1 MKKTYKVIFHVDLNA
16 FFASCEMAEDPALKN
31 VPLGI
36 GGNHERGVLTTA
48 NYPARKYGVH
58 SAMSV
63 VEAKRKCP
71 HLVILPGRHDLY
83 QRYSEQFFDVL
94 YEYTHKIEKGSID
107 EGYMDVTHHVDHTH
121 PIELA
126 KEIQQRLLDE
136 LDLPVSI
143 GIAPNMFLA
152 KMASDMKKPLG
163 ITVLR
168 KRDVK
173 MKLWPLPIE
182 KMMGIGKKTYPDLKR
197 IGIQTIGDLVH
208 YEDRHKLSIVLGN
221 QIDYFVDRAHGI
233 DHREVDPARYIE
245 MKSIGHSETYLKNLQ
260 TYQACMD
267 HLYQLTKK
275 VVKRLEKDQSI
286 AKTVTIQ
293 VRYNDFNQITRSHT
307 LEHHTNLFY
316 DIYAVVERLYDE
328 NHTERP
334 VRLLGVSVS
343 GLIDASERIDQ
354 LSIYDVNEAL
364 TKEEHVRK
372 VISGIN
378 ALYGQDLLHKGVQ
391 DDNTKDD

>member
-36 GGNHERGVLTTA
+36 GGNHQRGVLTTA

-63 VEAKRKCP
+63 AEAKQKCP
-71 HLVILPGRHDLY
+71 HLIILPGRHDLY

-94 YEYTHKIEKGSID
+94 YDYTDKIEKGSID
-107 EGYMDVTHHVDHTH
+107 EGYMDVTHHVDHKH
-121 PIELA
+121 PVQLA

-197 IGIQTIGDLVH
+197 IGIQTIGDLVQ

-221 QIDYFVDRAHGI
+221 QIDYFIDRAQGI

-293 VRYNDFNQITRSHT
+293 VRYSDFNQITRSYT

-316 DIYAVVERLYDE
+316 DLYAVVERLYDE

-354 LSIYDVNEAL
+354 LSIYDVSDDL

-378 ALYGQDLLHKGVQ
+378 ALYGQDLLHKGFQ
-391 DDNTKDD
+391 DSDSKDD